1 MSLRPHGW
9 IVAVVIVVGAA
20 ETRNDATLQAKS
32 NDGERAA
39 VLNLRLTVSSE
50 FPALSRQALVGET
63 SSIWRDGNI
72 RLRWLDSPPPP
83 LTGTTLRVLVTPR
96 AVVSSVEGQNWT
108 VGELLRF
115 GETSAIAVASIT
127 GAQRI
132 IGESQH
138 IGIFDLPATYEYRL
152 GVVLGRAVAHEI
164 GHYVLQTNTHASS
177 GLMRATIDA
186 REFADLRTT
195 TFRLDEEARMH
206 LADRAARGGSTGP
219 REFSY
224 SLQ

>member
-1 MSLRPHGW
+1 MRLRAHGW
-9 IVAVVIVVGAA
+9 IVAVAIVVGAA
-20 ETRNDATLQAKS
+20 APRTGGALQAES
-32 NDGERAA
+32 REAERAP

-50 FPALSRQALVGET
+50 FPALSRQALVAEA

-72 RLRWLDSPPPP
+72 QLRWLTGNPPPQ
-83 LTGTTLRVLVTPR
+83 TGTTLRVLVTSR
-96 AVVSSVEGQNWT
+96 AVVSSVEGHNWT

-132 IGESQH
+132 LGESQRV
-138 IGIFDLPATYEYRL
+138 GLLDLPATYDHRL

-164 GHYVLQTNTHASS
+164 GHYVLQTNTHASH

-186 REFADLRTT
+186 REFADLRTG
-195 TFRLDEEARMH
+195 TFRLDDEARAH
-206 LADRAARGGSTGP
+206 LAGRAARGD
-219 REFSY
+219 RAAAEFSY

>member
-1 MSLRPHGW
+1 MSLRSHGW
-9 IVAVVIVVGAA
+9 IVAVAIVVGAA
-20 ETRNDATLQAKS
+20 GTRTGSALQAES
-32 NDGERAA
+32 REAERAP
-39 VLNLRLTVSSE
+39 VLNLRLTVWSE
-50 FPALSRQALVGET
+50 FPALSRQALVAEA

-72 RLRWLDSPPPP
+72 QLRWLTGNPPPQ
-83 LTGTTLRVLVTPR
+83 TGTTLRVLVTPR
-96 AVVSSVEGQNWT
+96 AVVSSVEGHTWT

-132 IGESQH
+132 LDESQRV
-138 IGIFDLPATYEYRL
+138 GLLDLPATYEHRL

-164 GHYVLQTNTHASS
+164 GHYVLQTNTHASH

-186 REFADLRTT
+186 REFADLRTG
-195 TFRLDEEARMH
+195 TFRLDGEARAH
-206 LADRAARGGSTGP
+206 LADRAARGD
-219 REFSY
+219 RAAAEFSY

>member
-1 MSLRPHGW
+1 
-9 IVAVVIVVGAA
+9 VAVAIVVGAVG
-20 ETRNDATLQAKS
+20 TRIGSTLEAKNS
-32 NDGERAA
+32 AVERAPI
-39 VLNLRLTVSSE
+39 LNLRLTVSSE
-50 FPALSRQALVGET
+50 FPAMSRQALVGET
-63 SSIWRDGNI
+63 SSIWRDGNVQ
-72 RLRWLDSPPPP
+72 LRWLAGNPPPP
-83 LTGTTLRVLVTPR
+83 TGTTLRVLVTPR
-96 AVVSSVEGQNWT
+96 AVVSTVEGQNWT

-132 IGESQH
+132 IDESQH

-195 TFRLDEEARMH
+195 TFRLDDEARMH
-206 LADRAARGGSTGP
+206 LAERAARGESTGP